1 MAAKLV
7 LALAMGA
14 TALLAPT
21 NKLPVNTVRRAASTA
36 PEMVVKVGVIGAGRI
51 GLVHLEALRVA
62 VSFLSL
68 DAVGGSRADGVMVV
82 PAATPSSRYMSR
94 ARPTSQQRR
103 SQTQDAECVII
114 SNPTVSKAE
123 AAAKQYFVPE
133 WSADSDDVINHP
145 DVQAV
150 WICSP
155 SSFHAEQITKCAAAG
170 KDVFCEKPI
179 ATDLPETIEAIRICD
194 KAGIKL
200 MTALQRRFDPN
211 FARVKRSIVSGE
223 VGDVITVK
231 LCSRDPGAAAV

>member
-7 LALAMGA
+7 LALALGA
-14 TALLAPT
+14 SALLAPQ
-21 NKLPVNTVRRAASTA
+21 NKLPAGRVHAASGA

-51 GLVHLEALRVA
+51 GLVHLEAL
-62 VSFLSL
+62 
-68 DAVGGSRADGVMVV
+68 
-82 PAATPSSRYMSR
+82 
-94 ARPTSQQRR
+94 

-123 AAAKQYFVPE
+123 AAAKQFFVPE

-155 SSFHAEQITKCAAAG
+155 SSFHAEQIIKCAAAG

-179 ATDLPETIEAIRICD
+179 ATDLPETIDAIRICD
-194 KAGIKL
+194 KASIKL

-223 VGDVITVK
+223 VGEVITVK
-231 LCSRDPGAAAV
+231 LCSRDPGPPSLRVRQGRRRHLQGHGRARLGHV